1 MKVTFLVGNGYDLN
15 LGLRTTYKDFYKNY
29 VSKLG
34 LKVIENNVLYDS
46 ISTDIEDWVDFE
58 TRLGLFT
65 FPVNN
70 TNKIKLIAKSKKL
83 SDDNTDIENEIN
95 DEINLSNKKFI
106 SSLTDF
112 RKDFKK
118 YLTMESE
125 KISKYERA
133 LGVILYHGLSEFAT
147 DFKDNDKISIYSN
160 MAKNII
166 RYTDK
171 KNTATLRIE
180 YSFLTFNYTDF
191 LEIGKKSIN
200 TVQLSEAL
208 SKSFADENQGS
219 VQVLPYMNQVYHIHS
234 KLSDGMFLGV
244 DNETQ
249 LYSKRFNEKQLTSL
263 IKPLS
268 NEKFNNNITDKADK
282 ELFSSDLIVIYG
294 MALGITDLTWWKKI
308 ITFLKNNQN
317 NIVLIHKFDLTINTE
332 DDDFYTLADIKEEIK
347 DNLLSFDDTLS
358 LDEISNLK
366 TQIFVSLN
374 SPNIFES
381 SNLRNI
387 MNSKDSKPTFSEAVR

>member
-34 LKVIENNVLYDS
+34 LKVIENNILYDS

-65 FPVNN
+65 FPVKN

-95 DEINLSNKKFI
+95 DEINLTNKKFI

-118 YLTMESE
+118 YLTMESK

-133 LGVILYHGLSEFAT
+133 LGVILYNGLSEFAT

-160 MAKNII
+160 MAKDII

-244 DNETQ
+244 DNKTQ
-249 LYSKRFNEKQLTSL
+249 LYSKRFNEKELTSL